1 MLLYQTWYKKWML
14 INHLISKPP
23 NQYYRPYLAIA
34 HQVSYSSYPLVLKN
48 LFLKRHTKKRNTT
61 ALHTVT
67 GLQQSTK
74 GTQKQYFSFRGPVNM
89 AQKKNRKN
97 WHVWLSCAWFALR
110 NKTLAYFASLPS
122 FNNAN
127 GRLGRERLLRSRNF
141 ATMVTWRHTSPL
153 YWLNFE
159 RRHLAIQDV
168 LLHIIA

>member
-1 MLLYQTWYKKWML
+1 ML

-74 GTQKQYFSFRGPVNM
+74 DTQKQYFSFRGPVNM
-89 AQKKNRKN
+89 AEKKTEKIDMYDFPV
-97 WHVWLSCAWFALR
+97 H
-110 NKTLAYFASLPS
+110 
-122 FNNAN
+122 
-127 GRLGRERLLRSRNF
+127 
-141 ATMVTWRHTSPL
+141 
-153 YWLNFE
+153 
-159 RRHLAIQDV
+159 D
-168 LLHIIA
+168 LHSGTKR

>member
-1 MLLYQTWYKKWML
+1 MDV
-14 INHLISKPP
+14 NHLISKPP

-89 AQKKNRKN
+89 AQKKKPKKLTCMTFLCMICTQEQN
-97 WHVWLSCAWFALR
+97 VSILC
-110 NKTLAYFASLPS
+110 FASIVQQFKWPS
-122 FNNAN
+122 
-127 GRLGRERLLRSRNF
+127 RSRKIVEIQKFCHHGNVTSHFSSLLTELWKTSLSNPRRF
-141 ATMVTWRHTSPL
+141 ATHHCINR
-153 YWLNFE
+153 YG
-159 RRHLAIQDV
+159 
-168 LLHIIA
+168 